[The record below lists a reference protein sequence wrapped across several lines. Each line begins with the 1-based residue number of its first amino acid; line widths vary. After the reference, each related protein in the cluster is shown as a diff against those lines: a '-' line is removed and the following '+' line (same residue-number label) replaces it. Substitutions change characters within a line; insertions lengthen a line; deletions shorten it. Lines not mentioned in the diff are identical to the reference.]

1 MSTMPA
7 VFPSIKETK
16 TLEKKVK
23 NLQRQ
28 QHAQTK
34 ASEYDDLNDLSDD
47 DSYSSSAS
55 SSLDG
60 FVVRDRRRHH
70 KDDDSSVQDLGG
82 SSDEEEEED
91 YSSSSGVSGSI
102 HSDDD
107 EEAEEEEAA
116 TRKRLHKKRKLDV
129 APVATPVPAKEPRLT
144 SHFNATKQRATE
156 TARLESLNN
165 KVTLQLQEL
174 ERVNATILENIKI
187 AEDAT
192 ALLEKKEAART
203 EEALFVLNH
212 EKIKKDL
219 DMREANL
226 KRGEEQLAA
235 NQAELQLTIATAHQL
250 ENQLVARANAL
261 ATEEAALAKEKEALA
276 AQPKPKPLPSP
287 TISLP
292 MTPLDGFV
300 SEMKKSN
307 QNMISREE
315 MSAVV
320 STHLMCGLAYLG
332 GKQQLKYHSVVNSQF
347 LIVEVT
353 SVETG
358 QPLLRQIVA
367 KQLYNAK

>member
-7 VFPSIKETK
+7 FPSIKETK

-28 QHAQTK
+28 QHAQTM

-60 FVVRDRRRHH
+60 FVVRDPRRHH
-70 KDDDSSVQDLGG
+70 DDDSSVQDLGG

-129 APVATPVPAKEPRLT
+129 APMATPVPAKEPRLT
-144 SHFNATKQRATE
+144 PHFNATKQRATE

-212 EKIKKDL
+212 EKLKKDIET
-219 DMREANL
+219 REANL
-226 KRGEEQLAA
+226 RRGEEQLVA
-235 NQAELQLTIATAHQL
+235 NQAELQLTIVTAHQL

-276 AQPKPKPLPSP
+276 ALPKPKPLPLP
-287 TISLP
+287 LPLP
-292 MTPLDGFV
+292 MTPLDGFI

-307 QNMISREE
+307 QNMISRDD
-315 MSAVV
+315 MSAIVP
-320 STHLMCGLAYLG
+320 TNLMCGLAYLG
-332 GKQQLKYHSVVNSQF
+332 GKQQLKYHSVTNSQF